1 MRETP
6 FTKKQMKEVIY
17 LGALAW
23 LLLVVVYVAQIFDA
37 LPQGRVANLIAGAV
51 YIFPI
56 FFGLLIYQKRK
67 NYLKEKDVHSESEDV

>member
-1 MRETP
+1 MREPP

-17 LGALAW
+17 LGLLAW
-23 LLLVVVYVAQIFDA
+23 LLLVVVYVAQIFDV

-56 FFGLLIYQKRK
+56 FFAFLIYQKRK
-67 NYLKEKDVHSESEDV
+67 DYLIEKAARKKSESE